1 MHHHLKNPRFLFQ
14 EGFLISFSSL
24 ALFLKTTCKAFISN
38 SEWVCRFKVERFV
51 KMVINKEKSNWN
63 WAFQKNPLTSIA
75 ALKSL
80 WLFEFSRQKLIIRVY
95 NWKLE
100 WKFKYWKKK
109 SKWFLAWNKTFL
121 LIFQTLCFACV
132 FNYSLIKSLWVDI
145 FSSSKYLL
153 CLSWVTLSGVKSV
166 KYPSR
171 YIAWGIKMEPQNVL
185 TRLTLE
191 LAAPEALEDCDIA
204 HNFSL
209 RSAVVNFFKNLCT
222 QQE

>member
-145 FSSSKYLL
+145 FSSSKSA
-153 CLSWVTLSGVKSV
+153 LSILSDVIWCKICQISIKIYRVRDKNGTPKCFDKVDSWARGTR
-166 KYPSR
+166 SS
-171 YIAWGIKMEPQNVL
+171 WGL
-185 TRLTLE
+185 W
-191 LAAPEALEDCDIA
+191 
-204 HNFSL
+204 H
-209 RSAVVNFFKNLCT
+209 SA
-222 QQE
+222 